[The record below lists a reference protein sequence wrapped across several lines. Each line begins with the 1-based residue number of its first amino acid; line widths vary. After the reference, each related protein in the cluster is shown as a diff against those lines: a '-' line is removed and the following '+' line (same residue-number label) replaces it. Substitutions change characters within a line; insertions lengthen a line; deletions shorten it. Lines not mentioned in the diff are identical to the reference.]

1 MSITRNSFRRPVAFL
16 AALSVLVGAAAPA
29 LLGSVVHAAGQVTSR
44 SIQLSDSAQSGNSSI
59 TSGVGSGTNVSYKVT
74 FTVATSANVGGIVV
88 DICDNTPL
96 IGDTS
101 CTYPTGFGWGNLS
114 AAAATVSNITG
125 TWTVTSYQAGGSS
138 AALSQVIKLSNS
150 APATPSG
157 AVSFTITG
165 VTNPSTASTPS
176 SAHTY
181 YARIVT
187 FDTAANMSQ
196 YTTTGTTRAATMANM
211 IDNGG
216 IALSLVLPITVTA
229 RVMESFALCIAK
241 AAYTGVA
248 CAGPTGTDTPS
259 ITLGHT
265 ANNILT
271 SSQIDTANIYTQIST
286 NAVNGYSVYLRASNS
301 CAGLSRDGG
310 TTCGIPAV
318 NSGGATGAVITAGT
332 AAFGALVTDGTASS
346 GGTGTNTAVARW
358 KTTAPTY
365 IMDNTTASDNVGY
378 TYGSK
383 IFSAAGQANAV
394 ANTIT
399 FAATAS
405 STTPA
410 GIYTENFSLIGVG
423 TF

>member
-16 AALSVLVGAAAPA
+16 AALSVLAGAAAPA

-44 SIQLSDSAQSGNSSI
+44 SIQLSDSAQSGNSNI
-59 TSGVGSGTNVSYKVT
+59 ASGVGSGTNVSYKVT
-74 FTVATSANVGGIVV
+74 FTAVTSANVGGIVV

-96 IGDTS
+96 IGDTT
-101 CTYPTGFGWGNLS
+101 CTYPTGFGWGNLT
-114 AAAATVSNITG
+114 AAPVTVTSITG

-138 AALSQVIKLSNS
+138 ASLSQVIKLSNS

-157 AVSFTITG
+157 AVTFTISG

-187 FDTAANMSQ
+187 FDTAASMSQ
-196 YTTTGTTRAATMANM
+196 YTTTGTARAGTMANM

-286 NAVNGYSVYLRASNS
+286 NAVNGYAVYLRAGNL
-301 CAGLSRDGG
+301 CAGLSRDGS
-310 TTCGIPAV
+310 TCGIPAV
-318 NSGGATGAVITAGT
+318 NSGGATGATITAGT
-332 AAFGALVTDGTASS
+332 AAFGALVTDGSASS
-346 GGTGTNTAVARW
+346 GGSGTNTAVARW

-365 IMDNTTASDNVGY
+365 IMDNTTANDNVGH